1 MIAACIIIIG
11 PLIFMMIFFLNFH
24 VVAVMVLK
32 LLTVHKYTYKAGY
45 LLYSCKISMKYSKT
59 SKLVDLLS

>member
-1 MIAACIIIIG
+1 MYNNYRTTD
-11 PLIFMMIFFLNFH
+11 FYDDFFLNFH